1 MTAILVTTPLEPS
14 ALKAFIAAQ
23 SEKGIRVDYHPELNV
38 TDREGTPDEKIR
50 RLLPEYD
57 GVVVGSI
64 AISDETWKA
73 WAKARPSGRL
83 AVSRVGIS
91 TESLHVPEAEA
102 LGIAVMNTPLP
113 RITPCANFLFQ
124 QIMKTFVGTEADRH
138 ARALD
143 QNHFDDTQPLFL
155 PDIGK
160 AKIAILGSGPIAASL
175 VDRLRP
181 FLSDPLEQVT
191 LYSPRLDDVKAGGIN
206 GQRASSAAD
215 AVQDADIIVVA
226 AGHTKDIVFGQ
237 KELAAL
243 RAWRESHPGERAEAP
258 VLVGISRKFH
268 YDLPALAKAMQD
280 GTLRAAALDS
290 RASDFAGVKQEHP
303 GLEPVIFTPGI
314 AYRTLTAEQD
324 ATRDALENLSQYL
337 GGGKLRN
344 ITRDDTLSAMQASP
358 RLVGE
363 GVLAEPCSVPTR
375 KLPQDWLS
383 LMRKRREQDAA
394 VTQTR
399 H

>member
-14 ALKAFIAAQ
+14 ALKDFIAAQ
-23 SEKGIRVDYHPELNV
+23 AEKGIRVDYHPELNV
-38 TDREGTPDEKIR
+38 ADRDGTPDEKIR

-57 GVVVGSI
+57 GLVVGSI
-64 AISDETWKA
+64 AIGRETWEA
-73 WAKARPSGRL
+73 WAKARPDGRL

-138 ARALD
+138 ARALE

-155 PDIGK
+155 PDIST

-181 FLSDPLEQVT
+181 FLNDPLNQVK
-191 LYSPRLDDVKAGGIN
+191 LYSPRLGDHKAEGFSAT
-206 GQRASSAAD
+206 RAASATD

-226 AGHTKDIVFGQ
+226 AGHTKDVVFGQ
-237 KELAAL
+237 KELDAI
-243 RAWRESHPGERAEAP
+243 RTWRQANPGERAP

-268 YDLPALAKAMQD
+268 YDLPALAGAMQD

-303 GLEPVIFTPGI
+303 GLEPVTFTPGI

-344 ITRDDTLSAMQASP
+344 ITRDDSLSALQASS
-358 RLVGE
+358 RLAGE
-363 GVLAEPCSVPTR
+363 ALAAEPSSVSTR
-375 KLPQDWLS
+375 TLRKDWLS
-383 LMRKRREQDAA
+383 FARAERKDIA
-394 VTQTR
+394 QTR